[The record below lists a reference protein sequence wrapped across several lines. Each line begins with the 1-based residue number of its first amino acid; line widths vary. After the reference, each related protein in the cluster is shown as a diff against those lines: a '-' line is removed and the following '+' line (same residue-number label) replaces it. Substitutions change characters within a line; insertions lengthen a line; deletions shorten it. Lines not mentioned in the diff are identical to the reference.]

1 MSVSLLKWLAII
13 NLYIPVLKFSGNLIR
28 GKPFL
33 LLGILLLMIGIQF
46 IPTGIVAGIQM
57 HTYFEAQQKKLP
69 GKKIMPD
76 KSKCQILVQ
85 FL

>member
-1 MSVSLLKWLAII
+1 
-13 NLYIPVLKFSGNLIR
+13 
-28 GKPFL
+28 
-33 LLGILLLMIGIQF
+33 MIGIQF